1 MIKRIREYGKKE
13 PSRDAHKI
21 YVVCEGSEDEK
32 NYFSFFEGLSSNLN
46 VITIPSEEGRTDP
59 LQLMARAKVLFDEE
73 TGRYSL
79 DYKQGDRVW
88 FVVDT
93 DTWEDEGK
101 IAPLRAFCEEMNEGI
116 PVKLDEVK
124 QYNSWNVAQSNP
136 SFEIWLYYHFYAD
149 SPKSEEVEK
158 AASFKHFVDGRING
172 GFNYNT
178 DPVRLKD
185 AIVNAEDNYAVTEQG
200 LLALYSTELSILG
213 REINGFVSAELAKL
227 YNKLK

>member
-1 MIKRIREYGKKE
+1 MIKRIRDYGKKE

-73 TGRYSL
+73 AGRYSL

-136 SFEIWLYYHFYAD
+136 AFEIWLYYHFYD
-149 SPKSEEVEK
+149 K
-158 AASFKHFVDGRING
+158 APVAGDVAKYASFKAFVNHSING
-172 GFNYNT
+172 GFNYEK
-178 DPVRLKD
+178 DPVRLKV
-185 AIVNAEDNYAVTEQG
+185 AIDNAQG
-200 LLALYSTELSILG
+200 LFNRTEGSLVDLYSTEVYLLG
-213 REINGFVSAELAKL
+213 QEIDGFVSEELEKL
-227 YNKLK
+227 YNKLR